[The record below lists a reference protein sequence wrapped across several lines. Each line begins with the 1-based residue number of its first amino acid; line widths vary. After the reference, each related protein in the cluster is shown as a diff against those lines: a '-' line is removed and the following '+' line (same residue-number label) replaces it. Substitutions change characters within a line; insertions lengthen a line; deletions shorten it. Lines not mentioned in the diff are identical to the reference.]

1 MGTNHGELHGTITPR
16 MALKG
21 IVQASVSGGGGGTK
35 NYEKLINKPS
45 INGHTLVGDSNFED
59 IGLHFMT
66 NTEIRDLL
74 RRN

>member
-1 MGTNHGELHGTITPR
+1 MGTNHGELHGIITPR
-16 MALKG
+16 VNLQG
-21 IVQASVSGGGGGTK
+21 IVQASVSGGGGTK
-35 NYEKLINKPS
+35 NYEKLTNKPS